1 MTNNASVKELI
12 PEFFQDDD
20 LFLINLKK
28 LNLGFRQN
36 EKKVDV
42 K

>member
-28 LNLGFRQN
+28 LNLGLR
-36 EKKVDV
+36 
-42 K
+42 